1 MKKIPAATLRVLVL
15 GVGLGLGACSGGEGS
30 RSMEVVATAYTL
42 AEEET
47 KQGNVGL
54 AAWGDRLEPGMKAI
68 AVSRDLIE
76 RGLSNGTRV
85 RIEGLDGDYVVRDKM
100 NKRWTKKID
109 IFMGNDRRR
118 ARQWGRQTVTIHW
131 N

>member
-1 MKKIPAATLRVLVL
+1 MKRISAATLRVIVL
-15 GVGLGLGACSGGEGS
+15 GAGLGLGACSGGEES

-42 AEEET
+42 AEGET

-68 AVSRDLIE
+68 AVSRDLID

-85 RIEGLDGDYVVRDKM
+85 RIEGLDGNYIVRDKM

-109 IFMGNDRRR
+109 IFMGYDRRR
-118 ARQWGRQTVTIHW
+118 AREWGRQTVNIRW